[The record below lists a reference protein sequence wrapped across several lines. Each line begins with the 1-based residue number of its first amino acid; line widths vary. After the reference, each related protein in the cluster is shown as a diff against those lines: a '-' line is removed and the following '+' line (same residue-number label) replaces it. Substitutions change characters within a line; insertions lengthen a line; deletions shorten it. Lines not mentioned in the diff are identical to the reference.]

1 MTLPVLIAHLLI
13 AVGCVAALS
22 SLKREE
28 RICTTLLMMWCITVV
43 TMTFLKLAGA
53 TIPEIQDFKSIMTTV
68 SSALFALSFIEL
80 TVAIS
85 RKSASLHKQAHREDR
100 SGADPIAF

>member
-1 MTLPVLIAHLLI
+1 MTLPVMIAHLLI
-13 AVGCVAALS
+13 AAGCVVALS
-22 SLKREE
+22 SLRREE
-28 RICTTLLMMWCITVV
+28 RICTTLLMMWCISVV

-53 TIPEIQDFKSIMTTV
+53 KIPEIQDFKSIMTTV

-85 RKSASLHKQAHREDR
+85 RKSASLHKQANQ
-100 SGADPIAF
+100 